1 MEMDSIQ
8 EKLQTHSFFFLKKK
22 KKQLKKSNNYPSRL
36 FFIQSEKIY
45 YLN

>member
-8 EKLQTHSFFFLKKK
+8 EKLQTHSFFKKKK

-36 FFIQSEKIY
+36 FFIQSEKTY